1 MRQSS
6 QCQRV
11 VYRVDAVTSKRE
23 IIGEFPYTTANLS
36 LCTGMGVKYPH
47 TEARL
52 RHMHS
57 SKILHFISK
66 SFVEIERL
74 TKVSVLLSK
83 VSLLQCR

>member
-66 SFVEIERL
+66 S
-74 TKVSVLLSK
+74 SVFK
-83 VSLLQCR
+83 SL

>member
-1 MRQSS
+1 MPQSS

-57 SKILHFISK
+57 SKILHFILK
-66 SFVEIERL
+66 S
-74 TKVSVLLSK
+74 SVFKSCK
-83 VSLLQCR
+83 G